1 MGRRSGR
8 PRPVP
13 RPGQTPSGTQ
23 AKVDPPG
30 TGQPPQVPNTP
41 RTTNSPLAWQD
52 FMEIPLLSLLRFTG
66 EELIFNR
73 MPEGAF
79 LISFSSARYGW
90 KQP

>member
-1 MGRRSGR
+1 
-8 PRPVP
+8 
-13 RPGQTPSGTQ
+13 
-23 AKVDPPG
+23 
-30 TGQPPQVPNTP
+30 
-41 RTTNSPLAWQD
+41 
-52 FMEIPLLSLLRFTG
+52 MEIPLLSLLRFTG